1 MACYH
6 PIRGYRSKEGPNK
19 DTGRWPIVFDVK
31 EGYADMKMDL
41 PCGQCIGCRLER
53 SRQWAVRCIH
63 EASLYERNCFITL
76 TYNDQNMPDNESL
89 NKRDFPLFMKRLRK
103 KYGNGIRFFQ
113 CGEYGAKCKSCGHNM
128 YDCQR
133 IGCRN
138 FKEGLGRPHH
148 HAIIFNHDFEDRIL
162 FKSKPSRLYLSAELM
177 SLWRYGFSTIGDVT
191 FESSAYVA
199 RYITKKINGDMATDH
214 YGDKEPEYITMS
226 RRPGIAYDWFK
237 QFKDDVYPNDYL
249 VIRNGV
255 KCRPPAYYDSLY
267 DLTDP
272 QESLYVRYRRR
283 KKARQ
288 TEDERSPKRLHV
300 REQIQKLKAEKLI
313 RPL

>member
-1 MACYH
+1 
-6 PIRGYRSKEGPNK
+6 
-19 DTGRWPIVFDVK
+19 
-31 EGYADMKMDL
+31 
-41 PCGQCIGCRLER
+41 
-53 SRQWAVRCIH
+53 
-63 EASLYERNCFITL
+63 
-76 TYNDQNMPDNESL
+76 
-89 NKRDFPLFMKRLRK
+89 
-103 KYGNGIRFFQ
+103 
-113 CGEYGAKCKSCGHNM
+113 
-128 YDCQR
+128 
-133 IGCRN
+133 
-138 FKEGLGRPHH
+138 
-148 HAIIFNHDFEDRIL
+148 
-162 FKSKPSRLYLSAELM
+162 M

-199 RYITKKINGDMATDH
+199 RYITKKINGDMAADH